1 MKREYYVHSNEVFF
15 PSRLDS
21 LVCIFHSWQKIDSM
35 NFGRFFNPTICFSTL
50 DPSSHD
56 YWLISSMHI
65 DRLIAG
71 IRFWFLNFLC
81 SFLFPFV
88 LFSFPLFC
96 YFIPSSLLFSFS
108 CLFSSSLNSSVESF
122 YIFLAPCQSSRN
134 VVTTF
139 IKLCGRAKFLR
150 SLKFIR
156 TRFIGIARKIGNRK
170 RYNHYSILRY
180 RKEKWIFCAD

>member
-1 MKREYYVHSNEVFF
+1 
-15 PSRLDS
+15 
-21 LVCIFHSWQKIDSM
+21 M
-35 NFGRFFNPTICFSTL
+35 NFGRFPNPTVCFFTI

-65 DRLIAG
+65 DRSIAG
-71 IRFWFLNFLC
+71 IRFWFRLIFFVRFSLL
-81 SFLFPFV
+81 SFFSRFRSFAIPF
-88 LFSFPLFC
+88 
-96 YFIPSSLLFSFS
+96 SLLFSFS
-108 CLFSSSLNSSVESF
+108 FLFSSFLNSSVESF

-170 RYNHYSILRY
+170 RYTRSYDITRKSESSARIKCRGIWNTDTIL
-180 RKEKWIFCAD
+180 IAAFSD